1 MRAISRS
8 LSVFAALGMAA
19 CASSG
24 GQMEQPAPTA
34 AAPAAPA
41 ARPAAPAAAPAAA
54 AAPAGLFSMAQANR
68 GRDQF
73 RSMCTECHTAGE
85 FSDNAFKNKWSRR
98 SVGDLFEFIHTAMPD
113 DAPGILTEAQAI
125 DLVSYILGENGFEA
139 GSRQMQ
145 PDQAALS
152 AISLA
157 ALRSQ

>member
-1 MRAISRS
+1 MSAISRS
-8 LSVFAALGMAA
+8 LSVLAALGLAA

-24 GQMEQPAPTA
+24 GQMEEPAPA
-34 AAPAAPA
+34 PAQAAPAP
-41 ARPAAPAAAPAAA
+41 AAPAAA
-54 AAPAGLFSMAQANR
+54 AAPAGAPAGLFSQAQANR

-85 FSDNAFKNKWSRR
+85 FSDNAFKVKWSRR

-125 DLVSYILGENGFEA
+125 DLTTYILEMNGFEP

-145 PDQAALS
+145 AD
-152 AISLA
+152 LA
-157 ALRSQ
+157 ALDEISLSALRSE